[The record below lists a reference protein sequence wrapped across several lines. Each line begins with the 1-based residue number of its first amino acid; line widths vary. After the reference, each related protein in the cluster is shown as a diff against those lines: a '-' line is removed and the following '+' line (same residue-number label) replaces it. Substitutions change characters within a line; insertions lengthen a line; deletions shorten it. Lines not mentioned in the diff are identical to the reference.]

1 MKAQKVVP
9 FQPSENLAKLTMLT
23 EHLAPRLSD
32 HNESGVDAGTVVEY
46 KMDKGIGVAF
56 GLLHEPTI
64 AVARTTLSA
73 GSKFPAHSHD
83 EREMLLVYEGCLT
96 VNLDGVDHVLHVGDS
111 ITICPGVTHYA
122 TTDVDTRTIS
132 ATVPAD
138 KGFPRA

>member
-1 MKAQKVVP
+1 MKAQNVVP

-32 HNESGVDAGTVVEY
+32 CNEKGLEAGNVIEH

-56 GLLHEPTI
+56 GLLYEPNI

-73 GSKFPAHSHD
+73 GSRFPAHSHD
-83 EREMLLVYEGCLT
+83 EREMVLVYEGCLT
-96 VNLDGVDHVLHVGDS
+96 INLDGVDHILHVGDS
-111 ITICPGVTHYA
+111 IVICPGVTHYA
-122 TTDVDTRTIS
+122 TADVDTRVIS